1 MMTKRLI
8 SVLFSIWSLASYG
21 QDSIYY
27 NADSTLMYLPV
38 AIDSMVM
45 SDSFIPTRCKN
56 ELSDSLNILVDSFQD
71 RTFATTFDTATSYTY
86 QFTKTVDI
94 VINYQSKLSGKREC
108 FSIEDN
114 KNINEFLNVNEFIC
128 YNKNEWL
135 IVVVYD
141 IPRIGNS
148 TYITNYY
155 IYFKRN

>member
-1 MMTKRLI
+1 MKRLI
-8 SVLFSIWSLASYG
+8 PILFSIWSLASYG
-21 QDSIYY
+21 QDSSYY
-27 NADSTLMYLPV
+27 NADSTVRYLPI
-38 AIDSMVM
+38 AIDSIVM

-56 ELSDSLNILVDSFQD
+56 ELSDSLSILVDSFQD

-86 QFTKTVDI
+86 QFTNTVDI
-94 VINYQSKLSGKREC
+94 VNNFQSKLSRKREC

-114 KNINEFLNVNEFIC
+114 KNINEFIKFNDFIC

-135 IVVVYD
+135 IVVVYG

-148 TYITNYY
+148 TYTTNYY